1 MIFWSMTYKK
11 AKLEKFK
18 PAKILLVEENLA
30 VS

>member
-1 MIFWSMTYKK
+1 MTYKK